1 MLNQIEIM
9 FRLFTLMS
17 SVDTMKVDCVCMN
30 ANVCIV
36 HDNKLIFLSAS

>member
-9 FRLFTLMS
+9 FRLFILMS

-36 HDNKLIFLSAS
+36 HDNQLIFLSAS

>member
-17 SVDTMKVDCVCMN
+17 FVDTMKVNCVCMN

-36 HDNKLIFLSAS
+36 YNSQLIFLSAS